1 MNISNEFQDDDS
13 FQANSSVD
21 SKNRVSISGVDDFS
35 RLDGD
40 EPPTLELKIKRK
52 SNAKGGSM
60 GKESK
65 HKKAKSAAS

>member
-13 FQANSSVD
+13 LQADSSID
-21 SKNRVSISGVDDFS
+21 SKNRVSISGDFS
-35 RLDGD
+35 RIDGD

-52 SNAKGGSM
+52 SGTNKGQLD
-60 GKESK
+60 KISK